1 MNKLFRILNLLLLAA
16 ILAMLVQIVAVL
28 VQIRQ
33 HMPPTIGE
41 FRHANTEVRQ
51 ALRLRQLYG
60 TISVEI
66 DNTPLPVEVDNT
78 PLDVQI
84 ER

>member
-1 MNKLFRILNLLLLAA
+1 MNTFVRILNILLLAA
-16 ILAMLVQIVAVL
+16 ILVMLVRVL
-28 VQIRQ
+28 GTLVEIRQ

-41 FRHANTEVRQ
+41 FRQANGHDRA

-60 TISVEI
+60 TISVEV
-66 DNTPLPVEVDNT
+66 DNTPLSVEVDNT